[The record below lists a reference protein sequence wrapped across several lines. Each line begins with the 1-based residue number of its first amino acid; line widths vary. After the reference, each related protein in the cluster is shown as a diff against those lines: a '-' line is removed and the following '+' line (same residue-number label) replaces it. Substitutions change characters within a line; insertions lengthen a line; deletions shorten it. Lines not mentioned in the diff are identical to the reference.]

1 MFSCRIT
8 WTDPELRPRPLP
20 GISAL
25 SWSAPDLRHSGLHK
39 SPEGSTSHVLLQINI
54 AKHSKGI
61 YEFVLVFF
69 FFLSIE
75 IIYFVCISTLRLSV
89 SSDRLRSLFK
99 KKKKRKL
106 WIFYGE
112 TPGSTLCVW
121 KSKLKSK
128 GYALALLTGS
138 FVVGVL
144 YDFTAVPTL
153 LWSVTLVTLV
163 PVTTTWQLQFMQI
176 LVHDGMCSWAVLD
189 YLCAICFP
197 WEPQITSGILTHS

>member
-1 MFSCRIT
+1 MNLF
-8 WTDPELRPRPLP
+8 
-20 GISAL
+20 
-25 SWSAPDLRHSGLHK
+25 
-39 SPEGSTSHVLLQINI
+39 
-54 AKHSKGI
+54 
-61 YEFVLVFF
+61 YF
-69 FFLSIE
+69 FFLPSNRNNLFCLHLYALFE
-75 IIYFVCISTLRLSV
+75 RLV
-89 SSDRLRSLFK
+89 RSFEKFIL
-99 KKKKRKL
+99 KKKRKL

-128 GYALALLTGS
+128 GYALALLAGS

-144 YDFTAVPTL
+144 YNFTVVPTP

-176 LVHDGMCSWAVLD
+176 LVHDGKCSWAVLD